1 MKILKKITVTLFLVG
16 AVFTMN
22 AQTHWGIKGSV
33 IFNSNG
39 ELIQE
44 TGENI
49 SNLIENKGDS
59 GSGFNVGAYGEV
71 DLLVVYIRPELLY
84 SQSSSDYLIDNESSE
99 FKMSSMDLP
108 VLVGLKLGPIKLF
121 AGPAFRYII
130 STELE
135 GLEYDDISSDITV
148 GLNAG
153 IAVQLGRLG
162 IDLTYD
168 RAFSDNEA
176 DFINDNTNETY
187 TLDTRPQ
194 QFKIGVSYRLS
205 KK

>member
-1 MKILKKITVTLFLVG
+1 MKIFKKITIALFLIG
-16 AVFTMN
+16 ATFTMN
-22 AQTHWGIKGSV
+22 AQSHWGIKGSV

-39 ELIQE
+39 ELVQE
-44 TGENI
+44 TGDNI
-49 SNLIENKGDS
+49 SDLIENKGDS
-59 GSGFNVGAYGEV
+59 GSGFNVGAYGEI

-84 SQSSSDYLIDNESSE
+84 SQSTSDYTINNETSQ

-108 VLVGLKLGPIKLF
+108 VLVGLKLGPLKLF

-130 STELE
+130 NTELE
-135 GLEYDDISSDITV
+135 GLEYEDINSDVTV

-153 IAVQLGRLG
+153 IAIQLGRLG

-176 DFINDNTNETY
+176 DFINENTNETY
-187 TLDTRPQ
+187 NLDTRPQ